1 MCILTDCNTI
11 LKKKR
16 LEETFFYSEDAISL
30 KIGDVFSLDT
40 EELSHLTK
48 VFRAQEGDRFLLTDG
63 QGRLFQAQLISYT
76 KKGNQVQ
83 LLDLIQSTPK
93 PTTLQINIG
102 FLKGRDLEEVID
114 TCCQVNPTAIQ
125 ALWTEHTQESPDK
138 SHQKLFQRL
147 RTKAITGLKQ
157 SKSLWLTKILEPV
170 AFKEHL
176 RASPS
181 AEDAPLQII
190 LDLDGELELST
201 QHQELLK
208 DQGAEL
214 WIGPEGG
221 FSSEEI
227 ASLKALPRAQT
238 LKLGDFRLRAVTAP
252 IFALGFIANYR

>member
-63 QGRLFQAQLISYT
+63 QGRLFQAQLISFT
-76 KKGNQVQ
+76 KKENQVQ
-83 LLDLIQSTPK
+83 LLELVQSSPK
-93 PTTLQINIG
+93 PATLQVNIG
-102 FLKGRDLEEVID
+102 FLKGRDLEEVVD

-125 ALWTEHTQESPDK
+125 PLWTEHTQESPEK

-157 SKSLWLTKILEPV
+157 SKSLWLTEILDPISLDDCLQT
-170 AFKEHL
+170 AQ
-176 RASPS
+176 S
-181 AEDAPLQII
+181 ADLAPLELV
-190 LDLDGELELST
+190 LDLDGDLELTTSN
-201 QHQELLK
+201 QQQLK
-208 DQGAEL
+208 TNGAVL

-221 FSSEEI
+221 FSSDEVEK
-227 ASLKALPRAQT
+227 LKALPGAQT
-238 LKLGDFRLRAVTAP
+238 LKLGEFRLRAVTAP
-252 IFALGFIANYR
+252 IFALGFLANYR